1 MLAALAATAASS
13 PTSNTE
19 LCPSNNNIIVN
30 IIAYEFPFCL
40 AGKGL
45 LENLFLSHPTDTKLN
60 SAQANECKDVNA
72 SKGVPHSYF
81 YTADTTGDGDNWEH
95 CELVT
100 FDEEGCKGG
109 RTEHDLRVGFSECFT
124 KGEKLVKPIV
134 KSARI
139 ECTKH

>member
-1 MLAALAATAASS
+1 MLVALAATAASI
-13 PTSNTE
+13 PTSNDE
-19 LCPSNNNIIVN
+19 VCPSNNNIIVN

-45 LENLFLSHPTDTKLN
+45 LENLFLSRPTDTKLT
-60 SAQANECKDVNA
+60 SAHANECTDVNA

-81 YTADTTGDGDNWEH
+81 YTTDTTGNGADSDR
-95 CELVT
+95 CTLVT
-100 FDEEGCKGG
+100 FDEEGCMGG
-109 RTEHDLRVGFSECFT
+109 RTEHSLRVVFSECFT

-139 ECTKH
+139 ECMKI